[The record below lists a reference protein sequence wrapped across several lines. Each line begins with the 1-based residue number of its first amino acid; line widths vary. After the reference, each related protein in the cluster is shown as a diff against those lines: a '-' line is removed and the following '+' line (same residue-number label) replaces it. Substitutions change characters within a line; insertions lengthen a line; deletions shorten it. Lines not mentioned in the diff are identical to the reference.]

1 MKTGL
6 TIVAFAFLL
15 IMLPLTSAEII
26 LNQPGELF
34 NLGDPLSI
42 PVTIKTASEINGFFS
57 VNLICSGKET
67 EIYKEYIFLLAG
79 EEKRMSPKIRLLPSL
94 TGITAS
100 SCKIKAILN
109 DEYVLTNDFKI
120 SKKINVALKTEQT
133 EYSPGEMIIIEGD
146 AIKENGQ
153 PAEGF
158 IEITSSISALPVSE
172 NPVEKEGEPT
182 NETESPTQPEPIPT
196 NQAINILDTVTNGYF
211 QVKIQLPKNTKAG
224 QYQIKLKV
232 YEKDFEGFET
242 NTGLSSLSAAVIQV
256 PTSLEVILEKENII
270 PGESLKVKTIL
281 HDQTG
286 EKMPSISTIT
296 IKDNKGEIREKIV
309 DHPTDE
315 FFEYPILYNEP
326 PKEWKI
332 TATSN
337 DFTSEASF
345 KIQEK
350 QEIKV
355 EILNKTLVI
364 TNTGNVHYNK
374 TISVKIGSVTK
385 PLEVNLDVDETQKY
399 KMSAPDGEYEIEV
412 ITDGNSK
419 ITGLATLTGRSID
432 VKKSSSEKFSLI
444 RYPLVWIFMILIL
457 GFIAFMVV
465 RKGYKRSFIGHLN
478 IGKNKETV
486 KEIHHASKGS
496 LIEKNTAEVSLSLK
510 GDKQPAKIT
519 CLKIHNSKDLRKESK
534 EIIKKITDYADKEKA
549 VYYEDG
555 DYIFFIFSPAIT
567 KTFKNDTPA
576 IKLGQEAK
584 KILDENNKLAK
595 EKIIYGISLNQ
606 GQIIAKRENH
616 EHFLKFMSLGNLIGL
631 SKKIASIS
639 NGEINLTPEF
649 NSQLMSG
656 VKTEKQKKG
665 DVEFFSIKEFRG
677 IRDSEENKKFI
688 SGFVDRLKKG

>member
-6 TIVAFAFLL
+6 TIFAFAFLL
-15 IMLPLTSAEII
+15 IILPLTSAEII

-67 EIYKEYIFLLAG
+67 EIYKEYLFLLAG

-109 DEYVLTNDFKI
+109 EEYVLTNDFTI
-120 SKKINVALKTEQT
+120 SRKINIALKTEQT
-133 EYSPGEMIIIEGD
+133 EYSPGETIIIEGD

-158 IEITSSISALPVSE
+158 IEITSSINAIPVSE
-172 NPVEKEGEPT
+172 TPVDEET
-182 NETESPTQPEPIPT
+182 NATIESPAPT
-196 NQAINILDTVTNGYF
+196 SQAINILETVNNGYF
-211 QVKIQLPKNTKAG
+211 QVKLQLPQNTKAG

-256 PTSLEVILEKENII
+256 PTSLEVVLEKEDII

-286 EKMPSISTIT
+286 EKMPSASTIT
-296 IKDNKGEIREKIV
+296 IKDNKGEIREKVV
-309 DHPTDE
+309 DYPTDE

-337 DFTSEASF
+337 DFTSELSF

-350 QEIKV
+350 QDIRV

-364 TNTGNVHYNK
+364 TNIGNVAYNK

-385 PLEVNLDVDETQKY
+385 PLEVNLGVDETQKY
-399 KMSAPDGEYEIEV
+399 KMSAPAGEYEIEV
-412 ITDGNSK
+412 ITDGDSK
-419 ITGLATLTGRSID
+419 ITGLATLTGSSID
-432 VKKSSSEKFSLI
+432 IKESSSEGFSLI

-478 IGKNKETV
+478 IGKNKKETF

-519 CLKIHNSKDLRKESK
+519 CLKVHNSKDLRKESK
-534 EIIKKITDYADKEKA
+534 EIIKKITDRADKEKA

-555 DYIFFIFSPAIT
+555 DYIFFIFSPATT
-567 KTFKNDTPA
+567 KTFKNDMPA

-606 GQIIAKRENH
+606 GQIIAKKEKN
-616 EHFLKFMSLGNLIGL
+616 EPVLKFMSLGNLMGL
-631 SKKIASIS
+631 SKKIASVS